1 MSSAVLKKGEDAS
14 ESLRRENLELRR
26 QVAKLTQDNKLLKAQ
41 LNSVSVMIDKAK
53 QAGFLVG
60 SYYDVK
66 AGLEMTKAISMQEPS
81 PGTHGESDTS
91 AVDTNRTDAV
101 AGDLASAEKRRFQL
115 RWEFE
120 DHEGSVFSARFDPG
134 GTLVASGS
142 FDKTV
147 RVFNVYKPEEK
158 VKMTGHSM
166 MVSSISWAPD
176 TSALASASFDSTC
189 RLWDVSVGCCTA
201 EFSSQE
207 NAFLLATAWHATDTS
222 VFLASSSNASVY
234 WYDKRSAPKA
244 AQEVQHSCMV
254 NSIQALRGG
263 QVVLG
268 DKFGCIT
275 TWDPRM
281 LSQHVARTDSPDL
294 PETPRRE
301 VSSSSLA
308 GPATPSNTIVQR
320 GAKLPGTASS
330 FQATTAK
337 AQVSHVCTPST
348 GPEDEQDR
356 FLAVNA
362 YDNILRIYDRNSL
375 TGDQGVDTSEPKLA
389 CKLMA
394 QEYRNQ
400 GFPIQSSFWVGETAY
415 GKVKPIEERTWPD
428 SMLLA
433 TGSCAATK
441 TEENMTC
448 PAYVFDVTDIRR
460 GGSGVL
466 LQKLQEHSDIVY
478 GVHFHPKQPLMV
490 TYSADST
497 VKMWSIKGFS

>member
-66 AGLEMTKAISMQEPS
+66 AGLEMTKAISRQEPSPGTHGESDTSAVDTNRTDAVAGDLASAEKRRFQLRWEFEDHRGSISMQEPS

-320 GAKLPGTASS
+320 
-330 FQATTAK
+330 
-337 AQVSHVCTPST
+337 
-348 GPEDEQDR
+348 
-356 FLAVNA
+356 
-362 YDNILRIYDRNSL
+362 
-375 TGDQGVDTSEPKLA
+375 
-389 CKLMA
+389 
-394 QEYRNQ
+394 
-400 GFPIQSSFWVGETAY
+400 
-415 GKVKPIEERTWPD
+415 
-428 SMLLA
+428 
-433 TGSCAATK
+433 
-441 TEENMTC
+441 
-448 PAYVFDVTDIRR
+448 
-460 GGSGVL
+460 
-466 LQKLQEHSDIVY
+466 
-478 GVHFHPKQPLMV
+478 
-490 TYSADST
+490 
-497 VKMWSIKGFS
+497 